1 MITRSHAHACTHS
14 MHVLIKKKVHYYSSL
29 LVGITEDGKLILF
42 LVLACGTNSE
52 TYCTTKR
59 KGPSRL
65 SNIVITSHRRRGE
78 RRNILGS

>member
-52 TYCTTKR
+52 TYCTTK
-59 KGPSRL
+59 
-65 SNIVITSHRRRGE
+65 
-78 RRNILGS
+78 